1 MKPFIVS
8 FSLSC
13 MFMLALASCTNFSI
27 EERKANLEKESLQ
40 SLLLE
45 KGTTPITANEA
56 INVALLYNIQNKIET
71 KGELEKNVSDVYTV
85 YREEG
90 EPSMYAVNYQNNK
103 GFIVVSASRKY
114 YPIVAMVEQGHF
126 DDSFIYCPLGGW
138 IDEQNEQIAMAE
150 RDEVEEEIA
159 NSIRMMWS
167 AYEKK
172 GVAKW
177 IETKSEAEA
186 FALRQ
191 SSVAAWEQQGYTCY
205 ALMDQPSA
213 MPSSV
218 YSSWCQ
224 LAQGLANPDYN
235 YMLYSVILEKY
246 VESTSTI
253 GPLIGSTWARE
264 NGYNVSYTDGNGNLR
279 PWCSRTVAV
288 GQIMRFHQRPYY
300 PNNLNWNNMPLTS
313 PTTTTSDF
321 LYWLTGEF
329 GPTYQASGWDPTDAV
344 AEYTLHNNL
353 GYSTLMSVY
362 SRNSVISDISSNM
375 PVYLSGNRTVNGVT
389 VDMAWVCEGYK
400 RVIGHYEYELKVLS
414 MDEPLTYENGGTYVG
429 TTYSDTN
436 YLYHNLG
443 LGGNL
448 NGWYI
453 SDTFAAGSNTMAASN
468 MIYCISH

>member
-1 MKPFIVS
+1 MKIQFTP
-8 FSLSC
+8 LP
-13 MFMLALASCTNFSI
+13 
-27 EERKANLEKESLQ
+27 
-40 SLLLE
+40 LLLLVFITGCNQITADRPDRFADQIKAIDLRIE
-45 KGTTPITANEA
+45 PGTTPITADEA
-56 INVALLYNIQNKIET
+56 INVALLFNNQNKIET
-71 KGELEKNVSDVYTV
+71 KGEVEKIVSDVYTV
-85 YREEG
+85 FCENK
-90 EPSMYAVNYQNNK
+90 EPSMYAVNFKENN

-114 YPIVAMVEQGHF
+114 YPILAMVEKGHF
-126 DDSFIYCPLGGW
+126 DDSFVYCPLGGW
-138 IDEQNEQIAMAE
+138 IDEQNEQIALAE
-150 RDEVEEEIA
+150 RDEADEETA
-159 NSIRMMWS
+159 RSIRIMWS
-167 AYEKK
+167 VFEKK
-172 GVAKW
+172 DVAKW

-235 YMLYSVILEKY
+235 YMLLSVILEKY

-288 GQIMRFHQRPYY
+288 GQIMRYHQRPYY
-300 PNNLNWNNMPLTS
+300 PNGLNWNNMPLTS

-321 LYWLTGEF
+321 LSWLTGEF

-344 AEYTLHNNL
+344 VDYTLHYNL
-353 GYSTLMSVY
+353 SYSTNLQSYVRDTVV
-362 SRNSVISDISSNM
+362 SNVISEK
-375 PVYLSGNRTVNGVT
+375 PVYLSGNRTINGNTVN
-389 VDMAWVCEGYK
+389 MAWVCEGYK
-400 RVIGHYEYELKVLS
+400 RVVGHFEYELKVLS
-414 MDEPLTYENGGTYVG
+414 MDEPLSYESGGTYVG
-429 TTYSDTN
+429 TTYSDTK

-453 SDTFAAGSNTMAASN
+453 PDTFTAGSNTMAASN
-468 MIYCISH
+468 MISNITH

>member
-1 MKPFIVS
+1 MKPFVIT

-13 MFMLALASCTNFSI
+13 MLMLAMASCTNYSV
-27 EERKANLEKESLQ
+27 EERQTDLENDSFQ
-40 SLLLE
+40 SLLIE
-45 KGTTPITANEA
+45 KGTTPITADEA
-56 INVALLYNIQNKIET
+56 VNVALLYNNQNKIET
-71 KGELEKNVSDVYTV
+71 KSAVEKKVSDVYTV
-85 YREEG
+85 FSEVG
-90 EPSMYAVNYQNNK
+90 EPSMYAVNFQDNK

-114 YPIVAMVEQGHF
+114 YPIMAMVEKGRF
-126 DDSFIYCPLGGW
+126 DDSFVYCPLGGW
-138 IDEQNEQIAMAE
+138 IDEQNEQIAIAE
-150 RDEVEEEIA
+150 RDEIQEEIA

-167 AYEKK
+167 AFEKK
-172 GVAKW
+172 DVAQW

-224 LAQGLANPDYN
+224 LAQGLANPEYN

-246 VESTSTI
+246 VESTSTT

-264 NGYNVSYTDGNGNLR
+264 NGYNVTYTDGNGNLR

-288 GQIMRFHQRPYY
+288 GQIMRYHQRPNY
-300 PNNLNWNNMPLTS
+300 PNGLNWNNMPLTS
-313 PTTTTSDF
+313 PTTTTSNF
-321 LYWLTGEF
+321 LYWLTGKF

-344 AEYTLHNNL
+344 VDYTLHYNL
-353 GYSTLMSVY
+353 SYSTNLQSYVRDTVV
-362 SRNSVISDISSNM
+362 SNVISEK
-375 PVYLSGNRTVNGVT
+375 PVYLSGNRTINGNTVN
-389 VDMAWVCEGYK
+389 MAWVCEGYK
-400 RVIGHYEYELKVLS
+400 RVVGHFEYELKVLS
-414 MDEPLTYENGGTYVG
+414 MDEPLSYESGGTYVG
-429 TTYSDTN
+429 TTYSDTK

-453 SDTFAAGSNTMAASN
+453 PDTFTAGSNTMAASN
-468 MIYCISH
+468 MISNITH

>member
-1 MKPFIVS
+1 MKIQITP
-8 FSLSC
+8 LP
-13 MFMLALASCTNFSI
+13 
-27 EERKANLEKESLQ
+27 
-40 SLLLE
+40 LLLLAFLTSCNQITVDRPDRFSAQIKAIDLRIE
-45 KGTTPITANEA
+45 PGMTPITADEA
-56 INVALLYNIQNKIET
+56 INVALLFNNQNKIET
-71 KGELEKNVSDVYTV
+71 KGEVEKKVSDVYTV
-85 YREEG
+85 FSENR
-90 EPSMYAVNYQNNK
+90 EPSMYAVNFIGNN

-114 YPIVAMVEQGHF
+114 YPILAMVEKGHF
-126 DDSFIYCPLGGW
+126 DDSFVYCPLGGW
-138 IDEQNEQIAMAE
+138 IDEQNEQIAIAE
-150 RDEVEEEIA
+150 RDEIQEEIA

-167 AYEKK
+167 AFEKK
-172 GVAKW
+172 DVAQW

-218 YSSWCQ
+218 FTSWCQ

-235 YMLYSVILEKY
+235 YMLFSVILEKY

-288 GQIMRFHQRPYY
+288 GQIMRYHQRPYY
-300 PNNLNWNNMPLTS
+300 PNGLNWNNMPLTS

-321 LYWLTGEF
+321 LYWLTGKF

-344 AEYTLHNNL
+344 VDYTLHNNL
-353 GYSTLMSVY
+353 SYSTNLQSYVRDTVV
-362 SRNSVISDISSNM
+362 SNVISEK
-375 PVYLSGNRTVNGVT
+375 PVYLSGNRTINGNTVN
-389 VDMAWVCEGYK
+389 MAWVCEGYK
-400 RVIGHYEYELKVLS
+400 RVVGHFEYELKVLS
-414 MDEPLTYENGGTYVG
+414 MDEPLSYESGGTYVG
-429 TTYSDTN
+429 TTYSDTK

-453 SDTFAAGSNTMAASN
+453 PDTFTAGSNTMAASN
-468 MIYCISH
+468 MISNITH

>member
-1 MKPFIVS
+1 MKIQFTP
-8 FSLSC
+8 LP
-13 MFMLALASCTNFSI
+13 
-27 EERKANLEKESLQ
+27 
-40 SLLLE
+40 LLLLVFITGCNQITADRPDRFADQIKAIDLRIE
-45 KGTTPITANEA
+45 PGTTPITADEA
-56 INVALLYNIQNKIET
+56 INVALLFNNQNKIET
-71 KGELEKNVSDVYTV
+71 KGEVEKIVSDVYTV
-85 YREEG
+85 FCENKES
-90 EPSMYAVNYQNNK
+90 SMYAVNFKENN

-114 YPIVAMVEQGHF
+114 YPILAMVEKGHF
-126 DDSFIYCPLGGW
+126 DDSFVYCPLGGW
-138 IDEQNEQIAMAE
+138 IDEQNEQIALAE
-150 RDEVEEEIA
+150 RDEADEETA
-159 NSIRMMWS
+159 RSIRIMWS
-167 AYEKK
+167 VFEKK
-172 GVAKW
+172 DVAKW

-235 YMLYSVILEKY
+235 YMLFSVILEKY

-288 GQIMRFHQRPYY
+288 GQIMRYHQRPYY
-300 PNNLNWNNMPLTS
+300 PNGLNWNNMPLTS

-321 LYWLTGEF
+321 LSWLTGEF

-344 AEYTLHNNL
+344 VDYTLHYNL
-353 GYSTLMSVY
+353 SYSTNLQSYVRDTVV
-362 SRNSVISDISSNM
+362 SNVISEK
-375 PVYLSGNRTVNGVT
+375 PVYLSGNRTINGNTVN
-389 VDMAWVCEGYK
+389 MAWVCEGYK
-400 RVIGHYEYELKVLS
+400 RVVGHFEYELKVLS
-414 MDEPLTYENGGTYVG
+414 MDEPLSYESGGTYVG
-429 TTYSDTN
+429 TTYSDTK

-453 SDTFAAGSNTMAASN
+453 PDTFTAGSNTMAASN
-468 MIYCISH
+468 MISNITH